1 MDRAA
6 LGRKSNFRQHE
17 HNAENCSTEPN
28 AWNNQMYEKILIAID
43 IDSPKLA
50 ELAIGVAIDLCKS
63 NNKTKI
69 RLINVEPLVPLN
81 VIGYLPPHFD
91 EEMRKDDEKRFAEFY
106 TNLSYP
112 SEAVTATIRYGSVH
126 TEVLAEAEDCKA
138 NLIIVGSHRPE
149 MADYV
154 LGSSAASI
162 VRYAKCSVLVVRE

>member
-28 AWNNQMYEKILIAID
+28 AGNYEMYEKILIAID

-50 ELAIGVAIDLCKS
+50 DLALGVATALGKNDRTS
-63 NNKTKI
+63 QI
-69 RLINVEPLVPLN
+69 RLINVQPIVPLSA
-81 VIGYLPPHFD
+81 IGYLPPNFD
-91 EEMRKDDEKRFAEFY
+91 DEMRKDAEKRFAEFY
-106 TNLSYP
+106 TNLSFP
-112 SEAVTATIRYGSVH
+112 SEAVSATVRYGSVH
-126 TEVLAEAEDCKA
+126 AEVLAEAEDWKA